1 MPSPSFVLGFILSTL
16 IGAGFHLVFGGDA
29 RRLALFLLS
38 GWLGFAI
45 GHVMG
50 VVFQVDYFKVGS
62 LHLLSALAGAV
73 VALIVARIMTSRR
86 LRRRSTR
93 KG

>member
-1 MPSPSFVLGFILSTL
+1 MPSPSFVFGFILSTF
-16 IGAGFHLVFGGDA
+16 IASTFHLVFGGDA

-50 VVFQVDYFKVGS
+50 VIFDVAYFKVGS
-62 LHLLSALAGAV
+62 LHLLTALVGAF
-73 VALIVARIMTSRR
+73 VALMVARIMTSKRV
-86 LRRRSTR
+86 RRRSIR

>member
-1 MPSPSFVLGFILSTL
+1 MPNPSFVFGFILSTL
-16 IGAGFHLVFGGDA
+16 IGSGFHLVFGGDA

-45 GHVMG
+45 GHGMG
-50 VVFQVDYFKVGS
+50 VIFDVDSFKVGS
-62 LHLLSALAGAV
+62 LHLLTALTGAV
-73 VALIVARIMTSRR
+73 VALTVARIMTSRR